1 MVATRSMVDYAA
13 RVAYQLETFP
23 DYRGHR
29 NLRDSVDSLSA
40 VRFAD
45 GEMEVEVKTSVRG
58 KDVFLFGNAGRN
70 DLNLTVEENKMELY
84 HSIDALKRAQPARI
98 TLFEP
103 FCSASRSDRTTRRNS
118 VGFWIHY
125 KTLVSLGVDHIITYQ
140 LHSDKSKTI
149 VDPDICSIDDVPA
162 GSLVEE
168 YLTDKFI
175 KTKENLTQVIQGQW
189 VFCSVDAGSESLAKK
204 YAAAFNTPLII
215 AHKHRDYT
223 KTNTV
228 DSIDILTDSPIGG
241 KEIWIVDDMIDT
253 AGSVYTLVREL
264 AERGVSRINIAA
276 IHPVFSN
283 PSIERLTSLYEEKIL
298 NSVVVLDTVPCTSS
312 LRDQMPFLHVV
323 SSARRSAEI
332 VKRLNDEGSLS
343 PFFDEFNAVDYL
355 GSMRLFM

>member
-1 MVATRSMVDYAA
+1 MATRSMVDYAS

-29 NLRDSVDSLSA
+29 NLRDSVGSLST

-45 GEMEVEVKTSVRG
+45 GELEVEVKTSVRG

-70 DLNLTVEENKMELY
+70 DQHLSVEENKMELY
-84 HSIDALKRAQPARI
+84 HAIDALKRAQAERI

-103 FCSASRSDRTTRRNS
+103 FCTASRSDRTTRRNS
-118 VGFWIHY
+118 VGFCIHY
-125 KTLVSLGVDHIITYQ
+125 KTLVSLGIDHIITYQ
-140 LHSDKSKTI
+140 LHSEKSKTI

-162 GSLVEE
+162 SSLIEE

-175 KTKENLTQVIQGQW
+175 KSKENLTEEIQARW

-215 AHKHRDYT
+215 AHKHRDYS

-228 DSIDILTDSPIGG
+228 DSIDILTDSPIQG

-264 AERGVSRINIAA
+264 ANRGVGKINIAA
-276 IHPVFSN
+276 IHPVFSS
-283 PSIERLTSLYEEKIL
+283 PALERLTALYEEQAL

-332 VKRLNDEGSLS
+332 VKRRNDEGSLS
-343 PFFDEFNAVDYL
+343 PFFEEFNAWDYL
-355 GSMRLFM
+355 SSMRLFM